1 MGYPMIL
8 ATSPLPAANMPGHG
22 INPITGMNMP
32 IRADTAFNA
41 LPFTKGLTKRDAGAG
56 NVSTAARGS
65 AFPSALSLVCGTAT
79 ALAGTGRRIRG
90 GNWRTWR
97 PTSHPGILQ
106 LPSAGVLVLGIRI

>member
-32 IRADTAFNA
+32 IRANTAVNA
-41 LPFTKGLTKRDAGAG
+41 LPFAEGLAEWDAGAG
-56 NVSTAARGS
+56 NMSTATRGS
-65 AFPSALSLVCGTAT
+65 ASPSALSLVCGAAT

-90 GNWRTWR
+90 GSWRTWCAS
-97 PTSHPGILQ
+97 PAPSLLQ
-106 LPSAGVLVLGIRI
+106 LPAAAVLILGIRV